1 MRKQKAVKFLKDNYT
16 GWLFCLPLIIGLAVF
31 TAYPMICSL
40 VYSFHTDVTI
50 INGKVFMK
58 LADHG
63 GFGNYVDAFT
73 NYRETV
79 WMTTK
84 NTVLYTV
91 LNVPISL
98 ITSYFLALLIN
109 SNVKGVKVYRVLYYL
124 PCMIPAVASGLLW
137 KDMFD
142 PTYGVFN
149 KILGYVGLGPYRF
162 FSDANSALPS
172 VFVMNLWSVGSSMV
186 LWLSAFKNIGKHYYE
201 AADLDGANA
210 FVKLIHITLPMSTS
224 TIFFNVITSM
234 IGSLQYT
241 GTLTFASRDGRGP
254 ENSLYMFGVYIY
266 REAFTRDRLGY
277 ASALAWML
285 LIVIA
290 VITFLLF
297 KSSKWVFYEEE
308 A

>member
-1 MRKQKAVKFLKDNYT
+1 MNKEKFKKFIKSNYT
-16 GWLFCLPLIIGLAVF
+16 GWLFNFPLLFGLLAF
-31 TAYPMICSL
+31 TAVPMVCSL
-40 VYSFHTDVTI
+40 VFSFHTDITI
-50 INGKVFMK
+50 LDGKAFMEFVGFKNYGDIFSRYGDISLKTAINT
-58 LADHG
+58 LI
-63 GFGNYVDAFT
+63 
-73 NYRETV
+73 
-79 WMTTK
+79 
-84 NTVLYTV
+84 YTL

-98 ITSYFLALLIN
+98 VTSYFLALLIN
-109 SNVKGVKVYRVLYYL
+109 THLKGVKVFRVLYYL

-149 KILGYVGLGPYRF
+149 KILGVVGLGPFRF
-162 FSDANSALPS
+162 FSDASSAMPS
-172 VFVMNLWSVGSSMV
+172 LFLMNLWGVGGSMV

-210 FVKLIHITLPMSTS
+210 FMKLINITLPMSTS
-224 TIFFNVITSM
+224 TIFFNVVTSM

-254 ENSLYMFGVYIY
+254 EDSLYMFGVYIY
-266 REAFTRDRLGY
+266 REAFQKDRLGY
-277 ASALAWML
+277 ASALAWVL

-290 VITFLLF
+290 IVTFLLF

-308 A
+308 V